1 MRHAAEFLFAQRLR
15 VEAPERTI
23 QKGNI
28 MITRK
33 SSVSRREVAKWV
45 AVAGSSLGAPA
56 AAAQNISSDVRWSS
70 GLTDAPVTYFDM
82 IEPIGGGGTGK
93 PPMFLIHGG
102 AHTGA
107 CNLMTADGR
116 PGWAHAF
123 ARAGYRVVIPDCPGS
138 GRSGHVPYDE
148 LTGETVV
155 AGLAKALIAV
165 GQPAVVMTHSMS
177 GPYGWKLLE
186 QYGDRVAKLVAVAPG
201 PPGNIQAVATI
212 ASETPEKLEVRGT
225 TNYTLDRKA
234 PYVATAAFVN
244 SKLIGKSSQFPREHI
259 ARYAASLQPIG
270 PRLLQ
275 QRLNIGGAQMK
286 VTDFSKYRGKRAL
299 VLIGTDD
306 VDHPREL
313 DVRIAAWL
321 NDNGA
326 KADFWFL
333 GDHGVSGNGHMM
345 MIENNSDVLAKLIL
359 TWVEGA

>member
-1 MRHAAEFLFAQRLR
+1 MPRS
-15 VEAPERTI
+15 
-23 QKGNI
+23 
-28 MITRK
+28 K
-33 SSVSRREVAKWV
+33 SGVSRREVTKWA
-45 AVAGSSLGAPA
+45 AVAGSSFGATGV
-56 AAAQNISSDVRWSS
+56 AAQKSQNNMRWFS
-70 GLTDAPVTYFDM
+70 GLTDPPVTYLDV
-82 IEPIGGGGTGK
+82 IEPTGGPTSK

-107 CNLMTADGR
+107 CYLITADGR

-123 ARAGYRVVIPDCPGS
+123 AQAGHRVVIPDWPGA
-138 GRSGHVPYDE
+138 GRSGYIPYDN

-155 AGLAKALIAV
+155 AGLGKALIAV
-165 GQPAVVMTHSMS
+165 DEPAVVMTHSMS

-186 QYGDRVAKLVAVAPG
+186 QYGDHVAKIVAVAPG
-201 PPGNIQAVATI
+201 PPGNIQPAATI
-212 ASETPEKLEVRGT
+212 ASETAEKLEVRGT

-234 PYVATAAFVN
+234 PFVATSAFVA
-244 SKLIGKSSQFPREHI
+244 SKLIGKSTQFPREHT
-259 ARYAASLQPIG
+259 ARYAASLQPIA

-313 DVRIAAWL
+313 DVRIADWL
-321 NDNGA
+321 NENGA

-333 GDHGVSGNGHMM
+333 GDRGVSGNGHMM
-345 MIENNSDVLAKLIL
+345 MIESNSDDLAKLIL
-359 TWVEGA
+359 SWVEGA